1 MWLVVVNPKAGLG
14 AAASLAT
21 QVVGFLQS
29 REIAYRMISPN
40 SAAET
45 KALVAESL
53 RNGEA
58 TRLLSVGGDG
68 LFHLLLQFA
77 IEFKVPL
84 AIVPG
89 GTGNDFY
96 RTLGWFDHDLT
107 NYLEHLISTAP
118 TLVDVGVVD
127 GEYFGAVLSSGF
139 DSVVNERA
147 NKMKWPKGPA
157 KYNAAIVL
165 EFPKFQPIEFKI
177 FADEKILEVE
187 AMLIAIGN
195 GSSYGG
201 GMRVCPDAVLNDG
214 LFDIM
219 ILHPVSKLEFIKVFP
234 TVYKGT
240 HVEHPQVEVIR
251 AKAIRIESSAVAYA
265 DGERIGQL
273 PVQVESLPQS
283 LLTWPA

>member
-1 MWLVVVNPKAGLG
+1 MWLVVVNPKAGQG

-21 QVVGFLQS
+21 QVVGFLAS
-29 REIAYRMISPN
+29 REISYRMISPN

-45 KALVAESL
+45 KSLVRESL
-53 RNGEA
+53 QSGQAN
-58 TRLLSVGGDG
+58 RLLSVGGDG
-68 LFHLLLQFA
+68 LFHLLLQLA
-77 IEFKVPL
+77 VEFRVPL
-84 AIVPG
+84 AIAPG

-96 RTLGWFDHDLT
+96 RTLGWFNYDLIE
-107 NYLEHLISTAP
+107 YLEHLVSTEP
-118 TLVDVGVVD
+118 TFVDVGVAD

-157 KYNAAIVL
+157 KYNVAIAL
-165 EFPKFQPIEFKI
+165 EFPKFNAIEFKI
-177 FADEKILEVE
+177 FADEKVLEVE

-195 GSSYGG
+195 GNSYGG
-201 GMRVCPDAVLNDG
+201 GMRVCPNADLHDG
-214 LFDIM
+214 LLDIM
-219 ILHPVSKLEFIKVFP
+219 ILHPVSKLEFMKVFP
-234 TVYKGT
+234 TVYQGT
-240 HVEHPQVEVIR
+240 HIEHPQVEVIR
-251 AKAIRIESSAVAYA
+251 AKKVRIESAAIAYA

>member
-1 MWLVVVNPKAGLG
+1 MWLVVVNPKAGQG

-21 QVVGFLQS
+21 QVVGYFAS
-29 REIAYRMISPN
+29 HGIAYRMISPN

-45 KALVAESL
+45 KSLVDESL

-58 TRLLSVGGDG
+58 SKLLGVGGDG
-68 LFHLLLQFA
+68 LFHLLLQLA
-77 IEFKVPL
+77 VEFKVPL
-84 AIVPG
+84 AVAPG

-96 RTLGWFDHDLT
+96 RTLGWFEHELND
-107 NYLEHLISTAP
+107 YLEHLVSTEP
-118 TLVDVGVVD
+118 TYVDVGVAD

-157 KYNAAIVL
+157 KYNVAIAL
-165 EFPKFQPIEFKI
+165 EFPKFNAIEFKI
-177 FADEKILEVE
+177 FADEKVLEVE

-195 GSSYGG
+195 GQSYGG
-201 GMRVCPDAVLNDG
+201 GMRVCPSADLHDG
-214 LFDIM
+214 LLDIM
-219 ILHPVSKLEFIKVFP
+219 ILHPVSKFEFLKVFP
-234 TVYKGT
+234 TVYQGT
-240 HVEHPQVEVIR
+240 HIEHPQVEVIR
-251 AKAIRIESSAVAYA
+251 AKKVRIESSAIAYA

>member
-1 MWLVVVNPKAGLG
+1 MWLVVVNPKAGFG

-29 REIAYRMISPN
+29 RGIAYRMISP
-40 SAAET
+40 SSGAET
-45 KALVAESL
+45 KSLVKESL
-53 RNGEA
+53 QSGET

-77 IEFKVPL
+77 VEFQVAL
-84 AIVPG
+84 AITPG

-96 RTLGWFDHDLT
+96 RTLGWFDYELVD
-107 NYLEHLISTAP
+107 YLEHLISTEP

-147 NKMKWPKGPA
+147 NKMNWPKGPA
-157 KYNAAIVL
+157 KYNAAIAL
-165 EFPKFQPIEFKI
+165 EFPKFKAIDFKI
-177 FADEKILEVE
+177 FADEKVLEVE

-195 GSSYGG
+195 GQSYGG
-201 GMRVCPDAVLNDG
+201 GMRVCPGADLQDG
-214 LFDIM
+214 LLDLM
-219 ILHPVSKLEFIKVFP
+219 ILHPVSKLEFMKVFP
-234 TVYKGT
+234 TVYKGA
-240 HVEHPQVEVIR
+240 HVEHPQVEVFR
-251 AKAIRIESSAVAYA
+251 AKQIRIESSAIAYA

>member
-96 RTLGWFDHDLT
+96 RTLGWFDHNLT
-107 NYLEHLISTAP
+107 DYLEHLISTAP
-118 TLVDVGVVD
+118 TLVDVGFVD

-157 KYNAAIVL
+157 KYNAAILL

-177 FADEKILEVE
+177 FADEKVLEVE

-195 GSSYGG
+195 GNSYGG

-234 TVYKGT
+234 TVYTGT

>member
-21 QVVGFLQS
+21 QVVGFLSS
-29 REIAYRMISPN
+29 RGISYRMISPN

-45 KALVAESL
+45 RSLVRESL
-53 RNGEA
+53 RSGK
-58 TRLLSVGGDG
+58 TTKLLSVGGDG

-77 IEFKVPL
+77 VEFNIPL
-84 AIVPG
+84 AVAPG

-96 RTLGWFDHDLT
+96 RTLGWFDHEITD
-107 NYLEHLISTAP
+107 YLERLISTEP

-157 KYNAAIVL
+157 KYNAAIAL
-165 EFPKFQPIEFKI
+165 ELPRFKAIEFKI
-177 FADEKILEVE
+177 FSDEKVLEVE

-195 GSSYGG
+195 GQSYGG
-201 GMRVCPDAVLNDG
+201 GMRVCPDSDLHDG
-214 LFDIM
+214 LFDVM
-219 ILHPVSKLEFIKVFP
+219 ILHPVSKFEFLKVFP
-234 TVYKGT
+234 TVYNGT
-240 HVEHPQVEVIR
+240 HIEHPQVEVFR
-251 AKAIRIESSAVAYA
+251 AKHIRIESRAVAYA

>member
-1 MWLVVVNPKAGLG
+1 MWLVVVNPKAGQG

-21 QVVGFLQS
+21 QVVGFLAS
-29 REIAYRMISPN
+29 RKIAYRMISPK
-40 SAAET
+40 SSAET
-45 KALVAESL
+45 KSLVSESL

-58 TRLLSVGGDG
+58 SKLLSVGGDG
-68 LFHLLLQFA
+68 LFHLLLQLA
-77 IEFKVPL
+77 MEFKVPL
-84 AIVPG
+84 AVAPG

-96 RTLGWFDHDLT
+96 RTLGWFDSELSE
-107 NYLEHLISTAP
+107 YLEHLISTEP
-118 TLVDVGVVD
+118 TFVDVGVAD

-157 KYNAAIVL
+157 KYNMAIAL
-165 EFPKFQPIEFKI
+165 EFPKFNAIEFKI
-177 FADEKILEVE
+177 FADEKVLEVE

-195 GSSYGG
+195 GQSYGG
-201 GMRVCPDAVLNDG
+201 GMRVCPNADLHDG
-214 LFDIM
+214 LLDIM
-219 ILHPVSKLEFIKVFP
+219 ILHPVSKFEFLKVFP
-234 TVYKGT
+234 TVYQGT
-240 HVEHPQVEVIR
+240 HIEHPQVEVIR
-251 AKAIRIESSAVAYA
+251 AKKVRIESAAIAYA

>member
-1 MWLVVVNPKAGLG
+1 MWLVVVNPKAGQG

-21 QVVGFLQS
+21 QVVGFLAS

-40 SAAET
+40 RGAET
-45 KALVAESL
+45 KSLVSESL

-58 TRLLSVGGDG
+58 SKLLSVGGDG
-68 LFHLLLQFA
+68 LFHLLLQLA
-77 IEFKVPL
+77 MEFKVPL
-84 AIVPG
+84 AVAPG

-96 RTLGWFDHDLT
+96 RTLGWFNSELRE
-107 NYLEHLISTAP
+107 YLEHLISTEP
-118 TLVDVGVVD
+118 TFVDVGVAD

-157 KYNAAIVL
+157 KYNVAIAL
-165 EFPKFQPIEFKI
+165 EFPRFNAIEFKI
-177 FADEKILEVE
+177 FADEKVLEVE

-195 GSSYGG
+195 GQSYGG
-201 GMRVCPDAVLNDG
+201 GMRVCPNADLHDG
-214 LFDIM
+214 LLDIM

-234 TVYKGT
+234 TVYQGS
-240 HVEHPQVEVIR
+240 HIEHPQVEVIR
-251 AKAIRIESSAVAYA
+251 AKKVRIESSAIAYA

-273 PVQVESLPQS
+273 PVQVESLPQT

>member
-1 MWLVVVNPKAGLG
+1 MWLVVVNPKAGQG

-21 QVVGFLQS
+21 QVVGFLAS
-29 REIAYRMISPN
+29 RKIAYRMISPN
-40 SAAET
+40 SSAET
-45 KALVAESL
+45 KSLVSESL

-58 TRLLSVGGDG
+58 SKLLSVGGDG
-68 LFHLLLQFA
+68 LFHLLLQLA
-77 IEFKVPL
+77 MEFKVPL
-84 AIVPG
+84 AVAPG

-96 RTLGWFDHDLT
+96 RTLGWFDSELRE
-107 NYLEHLISTAP
+107 YLEHLISTEP
-118 TLVDVGVVD
+118 TFVDVGVAD

-157 KYNAAIVL
+157 KYNVAIAL
-165 EFPKFQPIEFKI
+165 EFPKFSAIEFKI
-177 FADEKILEVE
+177 FADEKVLEVE

-195 GSSYGG
+195 GQSYGG
-201 GMRVCPDAVLNDG
+201 GMRVCPNADLHDG
-214 LFDIM
+214 LLDIM

-234 TVYKGT
+234 TVYQGS
-240 HVEHPQVEVIR
+240 HIEHPQVEVIR
-251 AKAIRIESSAVAYA
+251 AKKVRIESSAIAYA

>member
-1 MWLVVVNPKAGLG
+1 MWLVVVNPKAGMG

-29 REIAYRMISPN
+29 REIVYRMISPN

-45 KALVAESL
+45 KVLVKESL
-53 RNGEA
+53 KTGEA

-68 LFHLLLQFA
+68 LFHLLLQLA
-77 IEFKVPL
+77 IEFNVPL
-84 AIVPG
+84 AIAPG

-96 RTLGWFDHDLT
+96 RTLGWFDHDLAD
-107 NYLEHLISTAP
+107 YLELLVSTMP

-147 NKMKWPKGPA
+147 NTMKWPKGPA

-165 EFPKFQPIEFKI
+165 EFPKFKPIEFKI
-177 FADEKILEVE
+177 FADEKVLEAE

-195 GSSYGG
+195 GRSYGG
-201 GMRVCPDAVLNDG
+201 GMQVCPDADFRDG

-219 ILHPVSKLEFIKVFP
+219 ILHPVSKMEFIKVFP

-240 HVEHPQVEVIR
+240 HIEHPQVEIIR
-251 AKAIRIESSAVAYA
+251 AKHVRIESSAVAYA

>member
-1 MWLVVVNPKAGLG
+1 MWLVVVNPKAGMG

-21 QVVGFLQS
+21 QVVGFMQL
-29 REIAYRMISPN
+29 RNIAYRMISPN

-45 KALVAESL
+45 KSLVRESL

-68 LFHLLLQFA
+68 LFHLLLQLA

-84 AIVPG
+84 AITPG

-107 NYLEHLISTAP
+107 DYLEHLSSRQP

-147 NKMKWPKGPA
+147 NRMKWPTGPA
-157 KYNAAIVL
+157 KYNMAIAL
-165 EFPKFQPIEFKI
+165 ELPKFKAIEFKI
-177 FADEKILEVE
+177 FADEKVLEVE

-195 GSSYGG
+195 GRSYGG
-201 GMRVCPDAVLNDG
+201 GMQVCPDADLHDG

-219 ILHPVSKLEFIKVFP
+219 ILHPVSKMEFIKVFP

-240 HVEHPQVEVIR
+240 HIKHPQVEVIR
-251 AKAIRIESSAVAYA
+251 AKQTRIESSAIAYA

-283 LLTWPA
+283 LLTWTA

>member
-1 MWLVVVNPKAGLG
+1 MWLVVVNPKAGMG

-21 QVVGFLQS
+21 QVVGFLTSHEQ
-29 REIAYRMISPN
+29 AYRMISPN

-45 KALVAESL
+45 KLLVRESL
-53 RNGEA
+53 RKGEA
-58 TRLLSVGGDG
+58 DKLISVGGDG
-68 LFHLLLQFA
+68 LFHLLLQLA

-84 AIVPG
+84 AVVPG

-96 RTLGWFDHDLT
+96 RTLGWFGRDLSD
-107 NYLEHLISTAP
+107 YLSHLISNEP

-147 NKMKWPKGPA
+147 NTLKWPKGPA
-157 KYNAAIVL
+157 KYNAAIAL
-165 EFPKFQPIEFKI
+165 ELPLFKPIDFKI
-177 FADEKILEVE
+177 FADERVLEVE

-195 GSSYGG
+195 GRSYGG
-201 GMRVCPDAVLNDG
+201 GMQVCPDADLHDG

-219 ILHPVSKLEFIKVFP
+219 ILHPVSKFEFIKVFP

-240 HVEHPQVEVIR
+240 HIEHPQVEVIR
-251 AKAIRIESSAVAYA
+251 ARQVRIESSAIAYA

-273 PVQVESLPQS
+273 PVQVESLPQT

>member
-1 MWLVVVNPKAGLG
+1 MWLVVVNPKAGMG

-29 REIAYRMISPN
+29 HDISYRMISPN

-45 KALVAESL
+45 KSLVAESL
-53 RNGEA
+53 RNGDT

-77 IEFKVPL
+77 IEFRVPL

-96 RTLGWFDHDLT
+96 RTLGWFDHDL
-107 NYLEHLISTAP
+107 NEYLEHLISVEP
-118 TLVDVGVVD
+118 SLVDVGVVD

-157 KYNAAIVL
+157 KYNAAIAL
-165 EFPKFQPIEFKI
+165 ELPKFEPIEFKI
-177 FADEKILEVE
+177 FADEKVLEVA

-195 GSSYGG
+195 GRSYGG
-201 GMRVCPDAVLNDG
+201 GMQVCPDADLHDG

>member
-1 MWLVVVNPKAGLG
+1 MWLVVVNPKAGMG

-21 QVVGFLQS
+21 RIVGFLQS
-29 REIAYRMISPN
+29 NEISYRMISPN

-45 KALVAESL
+45 KSLVRESL

-58 TRLLSVGGDG
+58 NRLISVGGDG

-77 IEFKVPL
+77 IEFQVPL
-84 AIVPG
+84 AVAPG

-96 RTLGWFDHDLT
+96 RTLGWFDHELT
-107 NYLEHLISTAP
+107 DYLDHLVSAEP

-147 NKMKWPKGPA
+147 NTLKWPKGPA
-157 KYNAAIVL
+157 KYNAAIAL
-165 EFPKFQPIEFKI
+165 EFPKFKPIEFKI
-177 FADEKILEVE
+177 FADEQVLEVE

-195 GSSYGG
+195 GRSYGG
-201 GMRVCPDAVLNDG
+201 GMQVCPDADLQDG

-240 HVEHPQVEVIR
+240 HIEHPQVEVIR
-251 AKAIRIESSAVAYA
+251 AKQVRIESSAIAYA

-273 PVQVESLPQS
+273 PVQVESLPQT

>member
-1 MWLVVVNPKAGLG
+1 MWLVVVNPKAGMG

-21 QVVGFLQS
+21 QVVGFMQS
-29 REIAYRMISPN
+29 RNIAYRMISPN

-45 KALVAESL
+45 KSLVRESL

-68 LFHLLLQFA
+68 LFHLLLQLA

-84 AIVPG
+84 AITPG

-96 RTLGWFDHDLT
+96 RTLGWFDHDLID
-107 NYLEHLISTAP
+107 YLEHLSSRQP

-147 NKMKWPKGPA
+147 NKMKWPTGPA
-157 KYNAAIVL
+157 KYNVAIAL
-165 EFPKFQPIEFKI
+165 ELPKFKAIEFKI
-177 FADEKILEVE
+177 FADEKVLEVE

-195 GSSYGG
+195 GRSYGG
-201 GMRVCPDAVLNDG
+201 GMQVCPDADLHDG

-219 ILHPVSKLEFIKVFP
+219 ILHPVSKMEFIKVFP

-240 HVEHPQVEVIR
+240 HIKHPQVEVIR
-251 AKAIRIESSAVAYA
+251 AKQTRIESSAIAYA

-283 LLTWPA
+283 LLTWTA

>member
-29 REIAYRMISPN
+29 REITYRMISPN

-58 TRLLSVGGDG
+58 TRLLSIGGDG

-107 NYLEHLISTAP
+107 DYLEHLISTAP
-118 TLVDVGVVD
+118 TLVDIGVVD

>member
-14 AAASLAT
+14 VAASLAT

-29 REIAYRMISPN
+29 HGIAYRMISPS

-45 KALVAESL
+45 KSLVRDSL
-53 RNGEA
+53 QNGEA

-77 IEFKVPL
+77 VEFQVAL

-96 RTLGWFDHDLT
+96 RTLGWFDYDLAD
-107 NYLEHLISTAP
+107 YLEHLISTEP

-147 NKMKWPKGPA
+147 NRMRWPKGPA

-165 EFPKFQPIEFKI
+165 EFPKFNAIDFKI
-177 FADEKILEVE
+177 FADEKVFEVE

-195 GSSYGG
+195 GQSYGG
-201 GMRVCPDAVLNDG
+201 GMRVCPNADLQDG
-214 LFDIM
+214 LLDLM
-219 ILHPVSKLEFIKVFP
+219 ILHPVSKFEFIKVFP

-240 HVEHPQVEVIR
+240 HIEHPQVEVIQAR
-251 AKAIRIESSAVAYA
+251 QIRIESSAIAYA

>member
-1 MWLVVVNPKAGLG
+1 MWLVVVNSKAGRG
-14 AAASLAT
+14 AAAALAA
-21 QVVGFLQS
+21 QVVGFLKS
-29 REIAYRMISPN
+29 KEISYRMISPN

-45 KALVAESL
+45 KSLVRDSL
-53 RNGEA
+53 QSGET

-77 IEFKVPL
+77 IEFGVPL
-84 AIVPG
+84 AVAPG

-96 RTLGWFDHDLT
+96 RTLGWHGHDLT
-107 NYLEHLISTAP
+107 NYLEQLNSVMP
-118 TLVDVGVVD
+118 SLVDVGVVD

-147 NKMKWPKGPA
+147 NVMKWPKGPA

-165 EFPKFQPIEFKI
+165 ELPKFRPIEFKI
-177 FADEKILEVE
+177 FADEKVLQVE

-201 GMRVCPDAVLNDG
+201 GMQVCPAADLRDG

-240 HVEHPQVEVIR
+240 HIDHPQVQVIR
-251 AKAIRIESSAVAYA
+251 AQRIRIESSAVAYA

-273 PVQVESLPQS
+273 PVQVESLQQT

>member
-29 REIAYRMISPN
+29 HEIAYRMISPN
-40 SAAET
+40 SATET
-45 KALVAESL
+45 KTLVAESL

-58 TRLLSVGGDG
+58 TKLLSVGGDG

-96 RTLGWFDHDLT
+96 RTLGWFDHELDD
-107 NYLEHLISTAP
+107 YLKHLNSTP
-118 TLVDVGVVD
+118 PSLVDVGVVD

-147 NKMKWPKGPA
+147 NTMKWPKGPA

-177 FADEKILEVE
+177 FADEQILEVE

-201 GMRVCPDAVLNDG
+201 GMRVCPDANLHDG

>member
-201 GMRVCPDAVLNDG
+201 GMRVCPNADLNDG

>member
-1 MWLVVVNPKAGLG
+1 MWLVVVNPKAGMG

-21 QVVGFLQS
+21 RIVGFLQS
-29 REIAYRMISPN
+29 NEISYRMISPN

-45 KALVAESL
+45 KSLVRESL

-58 TRLLSVGGDG
+58 HRLISVGGDG
-68 LFHLLLQFA
+68 LFHLLLQLA

-84 AIVPG
+84 AVAPG

-96 RTLGWFDHDLT
+96 RTLGWFDHELT
-107 NYLEHLISTAP
+107 DYLDHLVSAEP

-147 NKMKWPKGPA
+147 NTLKWPKGPA
-157 KYNAAIVL
+157 KYNAAIAL
-165 EFPKFQPIEFKI
+165 EFPKFKPIKFKI
-177 FADEKILEVE
+177 FADEQVLEVE

-195 GSSYGG
+195 GRSYGG
-201 GMRVCPDAVLNDG
+201 GMQVCPDADLQDG

-240 HVEHPQVEVIR
+240 HIEHPQVEVIR
-251 AKAIRIESSAVAYA
+251 AKQVRIESSAIAYA

-273 PVQVESLPQS
+273 PVQVESLPQT

>member
-1 MWLVVVNPKAGLG
+1 MWLVVVNPKAGFG

-29 REIAYRMISPN
+29 HGIAYRMISPS
-40 SAAET
+40 SAVET
-45 KALVAESL
+45 KSLVKESL
-53 RNGEA
+53 QSGET

-77 IEFKVPL
+77 VEFQVAL
-84 AIVPG
+84 AIAPG

-96 RTLGWFDHDLT
+96 RTLGWFDYELSDYLQRIILT
-107 NYLEHLISTAP
+107 EP
-118 TLVDVGVVD
+118 TLVDLGVVD

-147 NKMKWPKGPA
+147 NRVRWPKGPA
-157 KYNAAIVL
+157 KYNAAIAL
-165 EFPKFQPIEFKI
+165 EFPKFKALDFKI
-177 FADEKILEVE
+177 FADEKVLEVE

-195 GSSYGG
+195 GQSYGG
-201 GMRVCPDAVLNDG
+201 GMRVCPNADLQDG
-214 LFDIM
+214 LLDVM

-240 HVEHPQVEVIR
+240 HIEHPQVEVIQAR
-251 AKAIRIESSAVAYA
+251 QVRIESSAIAYA

>member
-14 AAASLAT
+14 AAAKLAT
-21 QVVGFLQS
+21 QVVGFLKS
-29 REIAYRMISPN
+29 NEINYRMISPN

-45 KALVAESL
+45 KAQVREAL
-53 RNGEA
+53 RAGDA
-58 TRLLSVGGDG
+58 TKLLSVGGDG
-68 LFHLLLQFA
+68 LFHLLLQLA

-84 AIVPG
+84 ALAPG

-96 RTLGWFDHDLT
+96 RTLGWFDYELSD
-107 NYLEHLISTAP
+107 YLEHLISTEP
-118 TLVDVGVVD
+118 SFVDVGVVD

-139 DSVVNERA
+139 DAVVNERA
-147 NKMKWPKGPA
+147 NGMKWPTGPA
-157 KYNAAIVL
+157 KYNVAIAL
-165 EFPKFQPIEFKI
+165 ELPKFKAIEFKI
-177 FADEKILEVE
+177 FADEKVLEVE

-201 GMRVCPDAVLNDG
+201 GMRVCPDANLHDG
-214 LFDIM
+214 LLDIM

-240 HVEHPQVEVIR
+240 HIEHPQVEIIR
-251 AKAIRIESSAVAYA
+251 AKAIRIESRAVAYA

-273 PVQVESLPQS
+273 PVQVESLPKT

>member
-1 MWLVVVNPKAGLG
+1 MWLVVVNPKAGFG

-21 QVVGFLQS
+21 QIVGFLKS
-29 REIAYRMISPN
+29 HEVSYRMISPN

-45 KALVAESL
+45 KLLVRQSL

-58 TRLLSVGGDG
+58 DKLISVGGDG
-68 LFHLLLQFA
+68 LFHLLLQLA

-84 AIVPG
+84 AVAPG

-96 RTLGWFDHDLT
+96 RALGWFGHDLT
-107 NYLEHLISTAP
+107 DYLDHLILTKP

-147 NKMKWPKGPA
+147 NTLTWPKGPS
-157 KYNAAIVL
+157 KYNAAIAL
-165 EFPKFQPIEFKI
+165 ELPKFKPIAFKI
-177 FADEKILEVE
+177 FADEKILKVE

-195 GSSYGG
+195 GRSYGG
-201 GMRVCPDAVLNDG
+201 GMQVCPDADLRDG

-219 ILHPVSKLEFIKVFP
+219 ILHPVSKIEFIKVFP

-251 AKAIRIESSAVAYA
+251 AKQVRVESSAIAYA

-273 PVQVESLPQS
+273 PVQVESLPQT

>member
-1 MWLVVVNPKAGLG
+1 MWLVVVNPKAGMG

-21 QVVGFLQS
+21 RIVGFLQS
-29 REIAYRMISPN
+29 REITYRMISPN
-40 SAAET
+40 SAADT
-45 KALVAESL
+45 KLLVRESL
-53 RNGEA
+53 QNGEA
-58 TRLLSVGGDG
+58 TQMISVGGDG
-68 LFHLLLQFA
+68 LFHLLLQLA

-84 AIVPG
+84 AIAPG

-96 RTLGWFDHDLT
+96 RTLGWFGHDLDL
-107 NYLEHLISTAP
+107 YLDHLVSTKP

-147 NKMKWPKGPA
+147 NSMKWPKGPA
-157 KYNAAIVL
+157 KYNAAIAL
-165 EFPKFQPIEFKI
+165 EFPKFTPIEFKI
-177 FADEKILEVE
+177 YADEKYLEVD

-195 GSSYGG
+195 GRSYGG
-201 GMRVCPDAVLNDG
+201 GMQVCPNADLQDG
-214 LFDIM
+214 LLDIM

-240 HVEHPQVEVIR
+240 HVDHPQVEVIR
-251 AKAIRIESSAVAYA
+251 AKQVRIESSAIAYA

-273 PVQVESLPQS
+273 PVQVESLPQT

>member
-53 RNGEA
+53 RNGEG

-107 NYLEHLISTAP
+107 DYLEHLISTAP

-165 EFPKFQPIEFKI
+165 EFPKFQPMEFKI
-177 FADEKILEVE
+177 FADAKILEVE

-201 GMRVCPDAVLNDG
+201 GMRVCPDADLNDG

>member
-29 REIAYRMISPN
+29 REITYRMISPN

-58 TRLLSVGGDG
+58 TRLLSIGGDG

-107 NYLEHLISTAP
+107 DYLEHLISTAP

>member
-1 MWLVVVNPKAGLG
+1 MWLVVVNPKAGVG

-21 QVVGFLQS
+21 QIVGFLQS
-29 REIAYRMISPN
+29 RSISYRMISPN
-40 SAAET
+40 SAVET
-45 KALVAESL
+45 NLLVRETL
-53 RNGEA
+53 QKNEVNK
-58 TRLLSVGGDG
+58 LLSVGGDG
-68 LFHLLLQFA
+68 LFHLLLQLA

-84 AIVPG
+84 AIAPG

-96 RTLGWFDHDLT
+96 RTLGWFESDLT
-107 NYLEHLISTAP
+107 EYLEHLISTEP
-118 TLVDVGVVD
+118 SLVDVGVVD

-147 NKMKWPKGPA
+147 NKLHWPKGPA

-165 EFPKFQPIEFKI
+165 EFPKFKAIAFKI
-177 FADEKILEVE
+177 YADEKILEVE

-201 GMRVCPDAVLNDG
+201 GMQVCPDADLQDG
-214 LFDIM
+214 LLDIM
-219 ILHPVSKLEFIKVFP
+219 ILHPVSKIEFIKVFP

-240 HVEHPQVEVIR
+240 HIEHPQVEVIR
-251 AKAIRIESSAVAYA
+251 AKRVRIESSAIAYA

-283 LLTWPA
+283 LLTGPA

>member
-1 MWLVVVNPKAGLG
+1 MWLVVVNPKAGMG

-21 QVVGFLQS
+21 RIVGFLQS
-29 REIAYRMISPN
+29 NEISYRMISPN

-45 KALVAESL
+45 KSLVRESL

-58 TRLLSVGGDG
+58 HRLISVGGDG
-68 LFHLLLQFA
+68 LFHLLLQLA

-84 AIVPG
+84 AVAPG

-96 RTLGWFDHDLT
+96 RTLGWFDHELT
-107 NYLEHLISTAP
+107 NYLDHLVSEEP

-147 NKMKWPKGPA
+147 NTLKWPKGPA
-157 KYNAAIVL
+157 KYNAAIAL
-165 EFPKFQPIEFKI
+165 EFPKFKPIEFKI
-177 FADEKILEVE
+177 FADEQILEVE

-195 GSSYGG
+195 GRSYGG
-201 GMRVCPDAVLNDG
+201 GMQVCPDADLQDG

-240 HVEHPQVEVIR
+240 HIEHPQVEVIR
-251 AKAIRIESSAVAYA
+251 AKQVRIESSAIAYA

-273 PVQVESLPQS
+273 PVQVESLPQT

>member
-1 MWLVVVNPKAGLG
+1 MWLVVVNPKAGMG

-40 SAAET
+40 SAVET
-45 KALVAESL
+45 KTLVRQSL
-53 RNGEA
+53 QSGEA
-58 TRLLSVGGDG
+58 TKLLSIGGDG
-68 LFHLLLQFA
+68 LFHLLLQLA

-84 AIVPG
+84 AITPG

-96 RTLGWFDHDLT
+96 RTLGWFGHDLT
-107 NYLEHLISTAP
+107 DYLEHLVSTTP
-118 TLVDVGVVD
+118 TFVDVGVVD

-157 KYNAAIVL
+157 KYNVAIAL
-165 EFPKFQPIEFKI
+165 ELPKFTPIEFKI
-177 FADEKILEVE
+177 FADEKVLEVE

-201 GMRVCPDAVLNDG
+201 GMRVCPDADIHDG

-240 HVEHPQVEVIR
+240 HIEHPQVEVVR
-251 AKAIRIESSAVAYA
+251 AKHIRIESSAVAYA

>member
-1 MWLVVVNPKAGLG
+1 MWLVVVNPKAGMG

-21 QVVGFLQS
+21 RIVGFLQS
-29 REIAYRMISPN
+29 NEISYRMISPN

-45 KALVAESL
+45 KSLVRESL

-58 TRLLSVGGDG
+58 HRLISVGGDG
-68 LFHLLLQFA
+68 LFHLLLQLA

-84 AIVPG
+84 AVVPG

-96 RTLGWFDHDLT
+96 RTLGWFDHELT
-107 NYLEHLISTAP
+107 NYLDHLVSEEP

-147 NKMKWPKGPA
+147 NTLKWPKGPA
-157 KYNAAIVL
+157 KYNAAIAL
-165 EFPKFQPIEFKI
+165 EFPKFKPIEFKI
-177 FADEKILEVE
+177 FADEQVLEVE

-195 GSSYGG
+195 GRSYGG
-201 GMRVCPDAVLNDG
+201 GMQVCPDADLQDG

-240 HVEHPQVEVIR
+240 HIEHPQVEVIR
-251 AKAIRIESSAVAYA
+251 AKQVRIESSAIAYA

-273 PVQVESLPQS
+273 PVQVESLPQT

>member
-1 MWLVVVNPKAGLG
+1 MWLVVVNPKAGQG

-21 QVVGFLQS
+21 QVVGYLAS
-29 REIAYRMISPN
+29 REISYRMISPS

-45 KALVAESL
+45 KLLVSESL

-58 TRLLSVGGDG
+58 NRLLSVGGDG
-68 LFHLLLQFA
+68 LFHLLLQLA
-77 IEFKVPL
+77 VEFKVPL
-84 AIVPG
+84 AVAPG

-96 RTLGWFDHDLT
+96 RTLGWFEHELND
-107 NYLEHLISTAP
+107 YLEQLISAEP
-118 TLVDVGVVD
+118 TFVDVGVAD

-147 NKMKWPKGPA
+147 NKLKWPKGPA
-157 KYNAAIVL
+157 KYNVAIAL
-165 EFPKFQPIEFKI
+165 EFLKFNPIEFKI
-177 FADEKILEVE
+177 FADEKVLEVE

-195 GSSYGG
+195 GQSYGG
-201 GMRVCPDAVLNDG
+201 GMRVCPNADLNDG
-214 LFDIM
+214 LLDIM
-219 ILHPVSKLEFIKVFP
+219 ILHPVSKFEFLKVFP
-234 TVYKGT
+234 TVYQGT
-240 HVEHPQVEVIR
+240 HIEHPQVEVIR
-251 AKAIRIESSAVAYA
+251 AKKIRIESAAIAYA

>member
-1 MWLVVVNPKAGLG
+1 MWLVVVNPKAGMG

-21 QVVGFLQS
+21 RIVGFLQS
-29 REIAYRMISPN
+29 SEISYRMISPN

-45 KALVAESL
+45 KLLVRESL
-53 RNGEA
+53 RKGEA
-58 TRLLSVGGDG
+58 DKLISVGGDG
-68 LFHLLLQFA
+68 LFHLLLQLA

-84 AIVPG
+84 AVVPG

-96 RTLGWFDHDLT
+96 RTLGWFGRDLSD
-107 NYLEHLISTAP
+107 YLSHLISNEP

-147 NKMKWPKGPA
+147 NTLKWPKGPA
-157 KYNAAIVL
+157 KYNAAIAL
-165 EFPKFQPIEFKI
+165 ELPLFKPIDFKI
-177 FADEKILEVE
+177 FADERVLEVE

-195 GSSYGG
+195 GRSYGG
-201 GMRVCPDAVLNDG
+201 GMQVCPDADLHDG

-240 HVEHPQVEVIR
+240 HIEHPQVEVIR
-251 AKAIRIESSAVAYA
+251 ARQVRIESSAIAYA

-273 PVQVESLPQS
+273 PVQVESLPQT